1 MHLAVDLRALL
12 HRRTRA
18 GFCTPLLHVMALLC
32 AAAVAPGAANAQAY
46 PTRPI
51 NLVVPFPAG
60 GATDAAARLVA
71 THMARAL
78 GQPMTVE
85 NVSGASGAIAAQ
97 KVVRAQADGYTLLAG
112 TINDVVLA
120 PIVNPGTA
128 YLHQDLVPIGEIGV
142 TPFVL
147 VANPKVAAT
156 QIDELLTLLRKH
168 PGTLN
173 VGVPGIGT
181 LQHIAAAMLASQAK
195 VDWTLVPYK
204 GAAPLN
210 ADLLGGQID
219 LAVVTLPSA
228 IQYIQDGKLKS
239 LGLMSLQRDERFK
252 DLPTINEGREIK
264 GFTTD
269 AWLGLLAPAKT
280 PAAVVQ
286 KLNATLAE
294 TLKKP
299 EIREGLVK
307 LGYRTAGGTSAEFGQ
322 LLARE
327 DARYRQVAA
336 TVKLER

>member
-1 MHLAVDLRALL
+1 MHLAADFPTLD
-12 HRRTRA
+12 RRLRA
-18 GFCTPLLHVMALLC
+18 GFTFFRIAALLC
-32 AAAVAPGAANAQAY
+32 ISAALPGLAGAQAY
-46 PTRPI
+46 PSRPI
-51 NLVVPFPAG
+51 SLIVPFPAG

-71 THMARAL
+71 VHMAQAL
-78 GQPMTVE
+78 GQPVTVE

-97 KVVRAQADGYTLLAG
+97 KVVRAPADGYTLLAG

-128 YLHQDLVPIGEIGV
+128 YKHQDLAPIGEIGV

-156 QIDELLTLLRKH
+156 QIDELLAALRKS
-168 PGTLN
+168 PGKLN
-173 VGVPGIGT
+173 VGVPGVGT
-181 LQHIAAAMLASQAK
+181 LQHIAVAMLANQAK
-195 VDWTLVPYK
+195 VEWTVVPYK
-204 GAAPLN
+204 GASPLN

-228 IQYIQDGKLKS
+228 IQYIQDGKLKPF
-239 LGLMSLQRDERFK
+239 GLMSLQRDERFK
-252 DLPTINEGREIK
+252 NLPTINEGREIK

-280 PAAVVQ
+280 PVTVVQ
-286 KLNATLAE
+286 KLNATLTE
-294 TLKKP
+294 TLRKP
-299 EIREGLVK
+299 EIREGLIK
-307 LGYRTAGGTSAEFGQ
+307 LGYRTAGGTPAQFGQ

-327 DARYRQVAA
+327 DTRYRQVAD